1 MNSRN
6 YSCSNWLKYLNAYL
20 SLLLLL
26 ISVDSTA
33 MNSFEVDILEK
44 EKDSLISWIASSQNK
59 KLSLK
64 KRKAFID
71 KAYNY
76 SKIITNDSL
85 RNNHLLNIAFVYS
98 KLKDSSA
105 FRIVNK
111 QSIELSIKINDSTN
125 LANNYWDLG
134 RFYSKNGIKDSAYYY
149 YSKAQII
156 YEAKENNYY
165 SGRMFLNMAIMQSDI
180 KDYTGSEITTTKAI
194 SLLKPLKEYKHLYR
208 CYNNLGIAFDELEE
222 HERALF
228 YHNKALEYQQKIN
241 KKNTYKQNTLNNIGV
256 SYELQKK
263 YKEAINYYELA
274 LGEGNLEKENIRLY
288 AKLLDNLTYSKL
300 KIGDTINSKAS
311 FFKTLKIRD
320 SIDDY
325 LGIAV
330 NKLHLASYYTVNKDT
345 LSAIQ
350 YANETKVL
358 AVTTKNN
365 RELLASLLLLS
376 KLDKKNNYYY
386 TNAYIK
392 LSDSLQKQERAIRNK
407 FARIRFETDE
417 FIVENERLSEQKK
430 LLILLSIFVAL
441 FGLLLLIIRSQR
453 SKNKRLQF
461 EQQQQSANEEIYNL
475 MITQQYKLDE
485 GKRKEKERISQELHD
500 GVLGKLF
507 GARLILSTL
516 NEKADKE
523 SVLKREKY
531 INDLQSIEEEVRN
544 VSHELHAKSL
554 ASDVGYTHM
563 IDNLLENQSSISNF
577 NYKFIYD
584 KSVVWEEIKGS
595 LKMNLFR
602 ILQEAIQNINKYA
615 EATNV
620 LVEFKVEGNYLY
632 LVVKDDGIG
641 FDATSKSSG
650 IGLKNMKSRITTLKG
665 EMTIS
670 SQQNKGTKIVF
681 KVPYGEKSI

>member
-6 YSCSNWLKYLNAYL
+6 YSCSNWLNYLYPYL
-20 SLLLLL
+20 SLILLL
-26 ISVDSTA
+26 IGFNSAA
-33 MNSFEVDILEK
+33 MNSYEMDGFQK
-44 EKDSLISWIASSQNK
+44 KKDSIANWITSSQNQQ
-59 KLSLK
+59 LSFK
-64 KRKAFID
+64 ERKTFID
-71 KAYNY
+71 KAYDY
-76 SKIITNDSL
+76 SKKEANDSL
-85 RNNHLLNIAFVYS
+85 RNNHLLNISLAYS

-105 FRIVNK
+105 FRRVNK
-111 QSIELSIKINDSTN
+111 QSIELSIKINDSIN

-134 RFYSKNGIKDSAYYY
+134 KFHSKNGVKDSAYYY
-149 YSKAQII
+149 YSKAQGI
-156 YEAKENNYY
+156 YEAKKNKYY

-180 KDYTGSEITTTKAI
+180 KDYTGSEITTSKAI

-208 CYNNLGIAFDELEE
+208 CYNNLGIAFNNLEE
-222 HERALF
+222 YDKALF
-228 YHNKALEYQQKIN
+228 YHNIALEYQEKIN
-241 KKNTYKQNTLNNIGV
+241 KKNTYKQRTLNNIGV
-256 SYELQKK
+256 V
-263 YKEAINYYELA
+263 YKNKEEYNKARNYYELA
-274 LGEGNLEKENIRLY
+274 LGEGSLKNDNIKLY
-288 AKLLDNLTYSKL
+288 AQLLDNLAFIKL
-300 KIGDTINSKAS
+300 KIGNTINSKAS
-311 FFKTLKIRD
+311 FLYSLKIRD
-320 SIDDY
+320 SINDY
-325 LGIAV
+325 LGIAI
-330 NKLHLASYYTVNKDT
+330 NKLHLAEYYAIAKDT
-345 LSAIQ
+345 NTAIQ
-350 YANETKVL
+350 FAFETKEL
-358 AVTTKNN
+358 AASTKNN
-365 RELLASLLLLS
+365 KELLASLLLLS

-620 LVEFKVEGNYLY
+620 LVEFKVEGNSLY

-670 SQQNKGTKIVF
+670 SQQNKGAKIVF